1 VATTLALEPM
11 TRVGGALGVHASTD
25 GRAIT
30 DARVAGTYFRGY
42 ETVIDDRDPR
52 DCMALASRACGW
64 CGGVHQTTAS
74 IALEMAWGLRT
85 PPMAQAL
92 RSVAQATEMI
102 WVHAAHLAVRAGP
115 DYSADAIR
123 ATTPWVW
130 EAATRTAAPNA
141 RAPATAPWG
150 SSWKP

>member
-1 VATTLALEPM
+1 MPGRPQIRLPRFGTEDFDKERAVTATTPAATAAPPVATTLALEPM

-74 IALEMAWGLRT
+74 IALEMARWRGGCGRRRW
-85 PPMAQAL
+85 P
-92 RSVAQATEMI
+92 R
-102 WVHAAHLAVRAGP
+102 RC
-115 DYSADAIR
+115 
-123 ATTPWVW
+123 
-130 EAATRTAAPNA
+130 A
-141 RAPATAPWG
+141 RWRRPRR
-150 SSWKP
+150 